1 MTKKSKLF
9 SIIGAGAIALGVV
22 LGGIM
27 IQPTTAAASV
37 ADVFDYASATQTVR
51 YKTYQSDP
59 ADASA
64 RKGLLL
70 YAYDSGASVPF
81 KANCEGVF
89 TAELTAVGSETSSVD
104 LKSYS
109 LQFEDAESGQT
120 FSVVIANK
128 PSQKDVSVRYGGEQA
143 GIHYYEGAS
152 TQAFGLTGEYNA
164 AGIYTSFSSDSAM
177 IIFDPIRMEVLLKC
191 DDGVDR
197 TVWNFSNTYN
207 DGKKLEN
214 NLLPFGEYTVSV
226 VFDEINENSRGN
238 ILLYS
243 FDGYEL
249 GVATADFKPTVKAE
263 IVNKAVLGQS
273 YVLPEAR
280 VTDVFEGEISNA
292 FVKTEIYDYT
302 GNLVSESNSFT
313 PTVLEPYYIYYIYE
327 KNGEASTAYYK
338 VDTVEQEH
346 ISTDY
351 IFEQTLPKEITVGQ
365 STELYIPKASV
376 ESTLFISTMG
386 ENAQV
391 SLYKD
396 GVAIEE
402 KQKVLGGFSYAFD
415 EIGEYQIVYSSKKL
429 TGEWAQTE
437 SFKVIVDA
445 NILGVLLSD
454 TLEEI
459 YAFNSLLTI
468 PTATMHFGG
477 ESLATTSSVI
487 YPSGKEVMGT
497 TVLLDEL
504 GLYRL
509 LYTSEDGNYTQEES
523 FSVKNVYSEFFQSS
537 YAGDDAFYSEVL
549 ANNQTSGVKLTLR
562 ENSTVKYDRIIDLSD
577 NTFNTALS
585 DRSKNTTL
593 LEMYA
598 QPQRINSPDVDAL
611 YITLTDAHN
620 PDNYLEIRMKYL
632 SYSNQGVYI
641 RTRAAGQAN
650 WIGYNYNFWTTAL
663 DVHDASVHEEGGFY
677 SYFSV
682 SHEFHR
688 QFENLALRLYFDN
701 ATGCLY
707 GEPAWKT
714 GYTESGPNPDVI
726 TPWLIR
732 DYKTTDETLSSGN
745 KPWAGFT
752 TGEVYMTVYA
762 KGISSTA
769 DFYITELD
777 GKKLDSKFVEP
788 SAPKISVNMQ
798 ENVGVPYALINTK
811 YPLFD
816 YAVEN
821 AGSAIIEEKAEVY
834 RMSGEIIDRNRKV
847 RVTDGGFTPTTVGKY
862 AIVYTAK
869 NAYGLTCEEVVVV
882 EAKNSIDAPILHL
895 DFNSIPQ
902 TAFYGEKIVLPKATA
917 IGGAGWAKVAY
928 SVKNNGE
935 DVEIAH
941 GAFYCLG
948 LGDFEIS
955 VTATDYIGSQTVSV
969 YTVEGVVYKD
979 TPIFDEGNLILP
991 PAFIVGDTYMFGEYI
1006 AKLYGDGNMGA
1017 EVPAR
1022 IEITDGN
1029 GTKVLDESRAYT
1041 PAKGSATDGAIVKI
1055 CFEKNGANALEI
1067 VKSIPVRE
1075 IKNGTNFISHFFVEE
1090 NAIKTADINN
1100 VLFTV
1105 AEGQTTMEFSF
1116 IRPVDSRNLC
1126 YKLSLP
1132 EGKRNFESVRVI
1144 LQDMYDASSAVEIC
1158 FRKVSG
1164 GLVCLVNGGKEVP
1177 VNMEGGTLRIGY
1189 SEATRTLTDILGV
1202 EIAKIERSANGEP
1215 FNGFASGAVYIKTI
1229 AEGIYGDCCIGVQ
1242 TINNQTI
1249 NLLGFDIQKP
1259 NITLLDA
1266 FEGRYAKNQTVS
1278 IPMAVAYDVLNAIGG
1293 VTVEVSKEGGG
1304 VYVEKQTIKDS
1315 MTFIPTELGYYVVT
1329 YTVRDAANNT
1339 ETVKKYFSV
1348 YDAEKPTISFKS
1360 EIPKTAKA
1368 GSTLKLPAY
1377 VLADNCSLNDLTVR
1391 VYVFT
1396 PDGMSKELKD
1406 RITFKMVG
1414 YYSINY
1420 IVIDKNNNINTY
1432 TFGVLVK

>member
-1 MTKKSKLF
+1 MTKKGKLF
-9 SIIGAGAIALGVV
+9 SIIGVGAIAIGLV
-22 LGGIM
+22 LGGIL
-27 IQPTTAAASV
+27 IQPTTTVDASV
-37 ADVFDYASATQTVR
+37 ADIFDYESATRTVR

-59 ADASA
+59 MDDSA

-81 KANCEGVF
+81 KSNCEGVF
-89 TAELTAVGSETSSVD
+89 TAELTAVANETAAVD

-109 LQFEDAESGQT
+109 LQFEDVETGQM
-120 FSVVIANK
+120 FSVVISNN
-128 PSQKDVSVRYGGEQA
+128 PSQKDVSVRYDGEYA

-152 TQAFGLTGEYNA
+152 TQTFGLTGEYNA
-164 AGIYTSFSSDSAM
+164 AGIYTSFSSDSAV
-177 IIFDPIRMEVLLKC
+177 ITFDPIRMEVLLKC

-226 VFDEINENSRGN
+226 VFDEINENSRGD

-249 GVATADFKPTVKAE
+249 GVTTADFKPTVKAE
-263 IVNKAVLGQS
+263 IVNKAVLGET
-273 YVLPEAR
+273 YVLPSAR
-280 VTDVFEGEISNA
+280 VTDVFEGEISSA

-302 GNLVSESNSFT
+302 GSLVSESNSFI
-313 PTVLEPYYIYYIYE
+313 PTAIEPYYVYYTYE
-327 KNGEASTAYYK
+327 KNGEISTAYYK
-338 VDTVEQEH
+338 VDTVEKES
-346 ISTDY
+346 ISTNY
-351 IFEQTLPKEITVGQ
+351 IFEQTLPQEITVGQ
-365 STELYIPKASV
+365 SMELYIPKASV
-376 ESTLFISTMG
+376 ESTLFVSTMG
-386 ENAQV
+386 ENARV

-396 GVAIEE
+396 GVAIEG
-402 KQKVLGGFSYAFD
+402 KQDVLGGFNYVFD
-415 EIGEYQIVYSSKKL
+415 QTGEYQIVYSSKNL

-437 SFKVIVDA
+437 SFKVLVDEDV
-445 NILGVLLSD
+445 LGVVLSD
-454 TLEEI
+454 TLEGTYEL
-459 YAFNSLLTI
+459 NSILSI
-468 PTATMHFGG
+468 PTARMYFGG
-477 ESLATTSSVI
+477 EALETAAVVT
-487 YPSGKEVMGT
+487 YPSGEEITGES
-497 TVLLDEL
+497 VLLDEL
-504 GLYRL
+504 GEYRL
-509 LYTSEDGNYTQEES
+509 LYTSEDGNHTYEES

-537 YAGDDAFYSEVL
+537 HTGDDASYSDVL

-562 ENSTVKYDRIIDLSD
+562 ENSVVSYNHIIDLSD
-577 NTFNTALS
+577 NTFNNELS

-650 WIGYNYNFWTTAL
+650 WIGYSYNFWSTAL
-663 DVHDASVHEEGGFY
+663 EVHDAAVHEEGGFY
-677 SYFSV
+677 AYFSL
-682 SHEFHR
+682 SHEFHQ

-701 ATGCLY
+701 ETGCLY

-714 GYTESGPNPDVI
+714 GYTESGPNPEVI

-745 KPWAGFT
+745 KPWSGFT

-777 GKKLDSKFVEP
+777 GEKLDSKFVEP
-788 SAPKISVNMQ
+788 SAPQISVNMQ
-798 ENVGVPYALINTK
+798 GNANVPYALINKK
-811 YPLFD
+811 YPIFD
-816 YAVEN
+816 YAVDN
-821 AGSAIIEEKAEVY
+821 VGSAIIEERAEVY
-834 RMSGEIIDRNRKV
+834 RMSGDIIDRNRKV
-847 RVTDGGFTPTTVGKY
+847 RVTDGAFTPTTVGKY
-862 AIVYTAK
+862 AIVYMAK
-869 NAYGLTCEEVVVV
+869 NAYGLTCEEIVVV
-882 EAKNSIDAPILHL
+882 EAKNSIEAPALHL
-895 DFNSIPQ
+895 GANTIPQ
-902 TAFYGEKIVLPKATA
+902 TAYYGEKIVLPQAMTM
-917 IGGAGWAKVAY
+917 GGAGWAKVEY

-935 DVEIAH
+935 NVEISY

-948 LGDFEIS
+948 LGDFEVSI
-955 VTATDYIGSQTVSV
+955 TATDYIGLQTVST
-969 YTVEGVVYKD
+969 YTVEGVAHKD
-979 TPIFDEGNLILP
+979 TPIFDEGELVLP
-991 PAFIVGDTYMFGEYI
+991 PAFIVGDTYTFDEYI
-1006 AKLYGDGNMGA
+1006 AKWYGEGNGI

-1029 GTKVLDESRAYT
+1029 GTKILDESRTYT

-1055 CFEKNGANALEI
+1055 CFKQNGANALEI
-1067 VKSIPVRE
+1067 VKSIPVLE
-1075 IKNGTNFISHFFVEE
+1075 IKNGANFLSSFFVEE
-1090 NAIKTADINN
+1090 NAVKTADINS
-1100 VLFTV
+1100 VLFTA
-1105 AEGQTTMEFSF
+1105 AEGQTTMGFSF
-1116 IRPVDSRNLC
+1116 VRSVDSRNLR
-1126 YKLSLP
+1126 YKFSLP
-1132 EGKRNFESVRVI
+1132 EGKRNFESVKVI
-1144 LQDMYDASSAVEIC
+1144 LQDMYNASSVVEMC
-1158 FRKVSG
+1158 FRKANG
-1164 GLVCLVNGGKEVP
+1164 GLVCSVNGGKETP
-1177 VNMEGGTLRIGY
+1177 VNMEGDAIRIGY
-1189 SEATRTLTDILGV
+1189 SEGTHTLTDSLGV
-1202 EIAKIERSANGEP
+1202 EIAKIEKIASGEL
-1215 FNGFASGAVYIKTI
+1215 FDGFTSGAVYIKTI
-1229 AEGIYGDCCIGVQ
+1229 AEGIHGECCIGVQ

-1259 NITLLDA
+1259 NITLLDS
-1266 FEGRYAKNQTVS
+1266 FEGRYATTETVN
-1278 IPMAVAYDVLNAIGG
+1278 IPMAVAYDVLNAIGE

-1304 VYVEKQTIKDS
+1304 VYIEKQTIKDS
-1315 MTFIPTELGYYVVT
+1315 MTFVPTELGYYVVT

-1348 YDAEKPTISFKS
+1348 YDATKPTISFKS
-1360 EIPKTAKA
+1360 EIPKTAKL
-1368 GSTLKLPAY
+1368 GSTFNLPAY

-1406 RITFKMVG
+1406 LVTFETVG

-1420 IVIDKNNNINTY
+1420 IVVDKNNNVNTY
-1432 TFGVLVK
+1432 TFSVLVK